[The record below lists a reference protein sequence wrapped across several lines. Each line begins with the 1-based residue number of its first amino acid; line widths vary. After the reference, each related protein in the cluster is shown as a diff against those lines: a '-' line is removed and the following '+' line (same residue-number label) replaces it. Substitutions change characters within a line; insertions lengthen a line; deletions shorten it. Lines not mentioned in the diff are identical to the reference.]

1 MKNCSRPI
9 SILLFLCVTL
19 LGGRAVAAAGAPDLY
34 RASYQAEARADYADA
49 LAKVRQI
56 RKVAGA
62 SYFLSLRTGWLAYLA
77 GDNAAA
83 EACYREAIAARP
95 KAIEAQI
102 GLTRV
107 LYVAK
112 KWHELQ
118 VACKQVLSQDGKNPT
133 VRARLA
139 AAQYNLGDLTNAA
152 QGYRKLVDEY
162 PAELDYQTGLGW
174 ALLRMGKGPD
184 ARQVFQAVL
193 AVSPDNLSAKDGMAA
208 K

>member
-1 MKNCSRPI
+1 MKSCSKPV

-19 LGGRAVAAAGAPDLY
+19 LGGRVVAAAGAPDLY
-34 RASYQAEARADYADA
+34 HASYQAEARGDHAEA

-77 GDNAAA
+77 GDYAAA
-83 EACYREAIAARP
+83 EASYREAIAANP
-95 KAIEAQI
+95 KAVEAKI
-102 GLTRV
+102 GLTLV
-107 LYVAK
+107 LYAAK
-112 KWHELQ
+112 KWFELQ
-118 VACKQVLSQDGKNPT
+118 VACKQVLRQDGKNPT

-139 AAQYNLGDLTNAA
+139 AAQYNLGDLTNATR
-152 QGYRKLVDEY
+152 GYRKLVDDY

-184 ARQVFQAVL
+184 ARQVFQGVL
-193 AVSPDNLSAKDGMAA
+193 AVSPNNPSAKAGMAA